1 MKRIFIFLSVLFV
14 TTSFSQAQNATTK
27 ARQLPEM
34 EVKLLNGSVVKTSS
48 LLNQKG
54 LTIINFWATW
64 CKPCVLE
71 LNNIKEVFAD
81 WQKETGVKL
90 VAVSIDDSRTMA
102 KVGPLVSGKGW
113 EYDIVLD
120 PNSELKRK
128 LNVVNPPHTFVV
140 NSKGEVVWQHSSYSP
155 GDEDELFE
163 FVKKYTTSNP

>member
-1 MKRIFIFLSVLFV
+1 MD
-14 TTSFSQAQNATTK
+14 
-27 ARQLPEM
+27 
-34 EVKLLNGSVVKTSS
+34 VKLLNGSVVKTSS

-163 FVKKYTTSNP
+163 FVKKYSASNP